1 MMNQSIRLLLLVI
14 FILGAAAKESSIRNL
29 VTTISKAPVKA
40 PTKVPCKA
48 PVKAPTKVPCKA
60 PVKAPT
66 KVPCKGPTKP
76 PMKAQTNFPTKVG
89 AASCYP
95 AKRRW
100 DELFGTKGEDAI
112 AIILKEEPC
121 IKNVFIVLVGT
132 PVVSN
137 YNIHRV
143 RLYVDDTGMIF
154 LVPKA
159 C

>member
-1 MMNQSIRLLLLVI
+1 
-14 FILGAAAKESSIRNL
+14 
-29 VTTISKAPVKA
+29 
-40 PTKVPCKA
+40 
-48 PVKAPTKVPCKA
+48 
-60 PVKAPT
+60 
-66 KVPCKGPTKP
+66 
-76 PMKAQTNFPTKVG
+76 MKAQTNFPTKVG

-159 C
+159 G

>member
-29 VTTISKAPVKA
+29 VTTIS
-40 PTKVPCKA
+40 
-48 PVKAPTKVPCKA
+48 KA

-159 C
+159 GWLVFVSRSIKLFYDKDSDTR